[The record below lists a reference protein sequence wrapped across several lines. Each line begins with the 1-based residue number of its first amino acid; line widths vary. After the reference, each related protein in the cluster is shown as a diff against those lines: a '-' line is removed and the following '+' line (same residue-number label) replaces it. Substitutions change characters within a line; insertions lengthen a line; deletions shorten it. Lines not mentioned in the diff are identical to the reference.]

1 MKKGLPFLLILAAL
15 SVAGCTRSP
24 GGPLL
29 GTTYV
34 RPADEMIMVYVPS
47 GEFQM
52 GSDEQDIE
60 SAFELCTH
68 YWGKCDRE
76 RFYDELPQHTV
87 ALDDY
92 WIDRTEVKNEQY
104 SRCVEAEACEEPAC
118 WAGLQFD
125 DPGQPVVCVTWH
137 QAQAYCE
144 WVGGR
149 LPTEAEWEY
158 AARGPDGLR
167 YPWGNS
173 FVGDWL
179 NYCDETCGRARSDTA
194 WNDGQLY
201 AAQVGHYPDGASW
214 CGVLDMAGNVSEWVG
229 DWHGSYDS
237 KWNANPLGPANGHLR
252 VIRGGSWFLTR
263 VETRATWRGELGP
276 GIWFDD
282 LGFRCVKDIE

>member
-1 MKKGLPFLLILAAL
+1 MDSLSTELYQYDWIGGLRRAGMEKQAL
-15 SVAGCTRSP
+15 GCLGESALYPGCLFWPGIRSIP
-24 GGPLL
+24 VVL
-29 GTTYV
+29 G
-34 RPADEMIMVYVPS
+34 PS
-47 GEFQM
+47 G
-52 GSDEQDIE
+52 I
-60 SAFELCTH
+60 L
-68 YWGKCDRE
+68 
-76 RFYDELPQHTV
+76 
-87 ALDDY
+87 
-92 WIDRTEVKNEQY
+92 
-104 SRCVEAEACEEPAC
+104 

-125 DPGQPVVCVTWH
+125 DPDQPVGCVTWN

-158 AARGPDGLR
+158 AARGPDGYR

-173 FVGDWL
+173 FVGAWL
-179 NYCDETCGRARSDTA
+179 NYCDETCGRPRSDTA
-194 WNDGQLY
+194 WDDGQLY

-214 CGVLDMAGNVSEWVG
+214 CGALDIAGNVSEWVG

-237 KWNANPLGPANGHLR
+237 KWSANPLGPANGHLR

-263 VETRATWRGELGP
+263 AETRATWRGELGP